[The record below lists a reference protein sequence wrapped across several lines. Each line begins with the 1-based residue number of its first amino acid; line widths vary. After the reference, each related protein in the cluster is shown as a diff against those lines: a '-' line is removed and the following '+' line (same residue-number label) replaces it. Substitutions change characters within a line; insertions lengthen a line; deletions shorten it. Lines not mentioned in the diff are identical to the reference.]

1 MFTPTRDGE
10 LKRLRMSK
18 KNFDD
23 LQSYLKFLDRIG
35 DLKIVDSEVD
45 PELEITE
52 ICSRT
57 IEENGPAL
65 LFKNVKGSKYPLAAN
80 LFGTKE
86 RMDLSLGCDPKQL
99 GQELLNFAQKAVPL
113 KFSTLMEFFPFIKRG
128 LNFSS
133 KKISYNADC
142 QQVQGGDSLDTLP
155 ILKCWPEDG
164 GRFITMGL
172 TITESPINK
181 KRNMGMY
188 RLQKFNDKTL
198 GMHWHPHK
206 GGAAHYHESL
216 SLGSSLP
223 VSIVLGGDPALIF
236 SSIAPLPENIDEV
249 LFSAFLKN
257 RKINLVKSKFSEIMV
272 PANAEFIIEGK
283 VPLNKTKLEGPFGDH
298 FGYYSM
304 ESQFPYLEIETITR
318 KNNPIFPATVV
329 GRPPKEDM
337 YLGMAA
343 TDIFGPLIS
352 LVNPEVEDLWA
363 YYEAGFHN
371 LLVLSIDERYPKNA
385 VKAMMSIWGTGQLS
399 LTKCIIAVP
408 KFVNSRDII
417 EVFAYLGENFD
428 PQKDLTLIQTTPLD
442 TLDFTSGKMNVGS
455 KVGFNCIGEGKEL
468 SADAFKVPKIDDPR
482 KKINFIS
489 DYRVMNKNIIIIK
502 ININKNKAISEIKN
516 NDLLKEFK
524 FIFIVS
530 DDVEISSDVE
540 LLWGIFTRF
549 DPSIDMYFKDIA
561 VERSSVTFKGQVVID
576 ATFKDWYPN
585 VIEMN
590 EDVKKMVNKKW
601 KSY

>member
-99 GQELLNFAQKAVPL
+99 GQELLNFAQKAVPP

-223 VSIVLGGDPALIF
+223 VSIVLGGDPGLIF

-272 PANAEFIIEGK
+272 PANAEYIIE
-283 VPLNKTKLEGPFGDH
+283 
-298 FGYYSM
+298 
-304 ESQFPYLEIETITR
+304 
-318 KNNPIFPATVV
+318 
-329 GRPPKEDM
+329 
-337 YLGMAA
+337 
-343 TDIFGPLIS
+343 
-352 LVNPEVEDLWA
+352 
-363 YYEAGFHN
+363 
-371 LLVLSIDERYPKNA
+371 
-385 VKAMMSIWGTGQLS
+385 
-399 LTKCIIAVP
+399 
-408 KFVNSRDII
+408 
-417 EVFAYLGENFD
+417 
-428 PQKDLTLIQTTPLD
+428 
-442 TLDFTSGKMNVGS
+442 
-455 KVGFNCIGEGKEL
+455 
-468 SADAFKVPKIDDPR
+468 
-482 KKINFIS
+482 
-489 DYRVMNKNIIIIK
+489 
-502 ININKNKAISEIKN
+502 
-516 NDLLKEFK
+516 
-524 FIFIVS
+524 
-530 DDVEISSDVE
+530 
-540 LLWGIFTRF
+540 
-549 DPSIDMYFKDIA
+549 
-561 VERSSVTFKGQVVID
+561 
-576 ATFKDWYPN
+576 
-585 VIEMN
+585 
-590 EDVKKMVNKKW
+590 
-601 KSY
+601 

>member
-1 MFTPTRDGE
+1 
-10 LKRLRMSK
+10 MSE
-18 KNFDD
+18 KNFYD

-35 DLKIVDSEVD
+35 DLKTIESEVD

-57 IEENGPAL
+57 IEENGQAL

-80 LFGTKE
+80 LFGTEE
-86 RMDLSLGCDPKQL
+86 RMNLSLGCNPKEL
-99 GQELLNFAQKAVPL
+99 GEEILNFAQKAVPPKL
-113 KFSTLMEFFPFIKRG
+113 NSFFEFLPFIKRG
-128 LNFSS
+128 LNFGS
-133 KKISYNADC
+133 KKVFYGAEC
-142 QQVQGGDSLDTLP
+142 QQVQGGDNLDDLP

-172 TITESPINK
+172 TITESPINN

-188 RLQKFNDKTL
+188 RLQKHDNKTL

-206 GGAAHYHESL
+206 GGAAHYHES
-216 SLGSSLP
+216 SNLGKSLP

-257 RKINLVKSKFSEIMV
+257 KKIKLAKSQHSNIMI
-272 PANAEFIIEGK
+272 PSNAEFIIEGV
-283 VPLNKTKLEGPFGDH
+283 VPINKTRMEGPFGDH

-304 ESQFPYLEIETITR
+304 ESEFPYLEIKSITR
-318 KNNPIFPATVV
+318 KNNPVFPATVV

-337 YLGMAA
+337 FLGMAA
-343 TDIFGPLIS
+343 TDIFGPLIR
-352 LVNPEVEDLWA
+352 LVNPEVEDMWA

-371 LLVLSIDERYPKNA
+371 LLVVSVDERYPKNS

-399 LTKCIIAVP
+399 LTKCIITVP
-408 KFVNSRDII
+408 RFVDTRNII
-417 EVFAYLGENFD
+417 EVFGYLGENFD

-442 TLDFTSGKMNVGS
+442 TLDFTSGKLHVGS
-455 KVGFNCIGEGKEL
+455 KVGLNCIGDGKRL
-468 SADAFKVPKIDDPR
+468 SKESFDPPKEVDPR
-482 KKINFIS
+482 NKVKFIKEF
-489 DYRVMNKNIIIIK
+489 RAINKNIIIIK
-502 ININKNKAISEIKN
+502 IDIDKDKAIKEFKLNS
-516 NDLLKEFK
+516 LLESFK

-530 DDVEISSDVE
+530 NDVNMESNVE

-549 DPSIDMYFKDIA
+549 DPSIDMYFKDCRI
-561 VERSSVTFKGQVVID
+561 ERSSVSFSGQVVID

-585 VIEMN
+585 VIEMSEN
-590 EDVKKMVNKKW
+590 VKKMVGEKW
-601 KSY
+601 KNY